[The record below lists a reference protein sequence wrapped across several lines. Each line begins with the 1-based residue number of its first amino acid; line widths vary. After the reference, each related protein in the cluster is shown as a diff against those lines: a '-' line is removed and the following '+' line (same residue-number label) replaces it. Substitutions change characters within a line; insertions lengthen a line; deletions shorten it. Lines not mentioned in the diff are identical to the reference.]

1 MRTEKKLLTGMLLV
15 LFIVFVAGCGKV
27 KKTGAALPE
36 VRNSG
41 TAIQWRYPAEEEW
54 RDLVA
59 LTELRGAAGENG
71 KDGADGKN
79 GVDGR
84 NGTNGKD
91 GINGKNGID
100 GKDGVDG
107 KNGADGKDGINGTDG
122 KNGLDGKDGT
132 DGKDGI
138 NGIDGKDGTDGKD
151 GKNGLDGKDG
161 ADGKDGK
168 DGKDGVDG
176 INAKNIE
183 VQRTETHIQW
193 RYEGDEWQNLVAI
206 ADIEGPAGQNGT
218 DGANGKTPEF
228 RVSENI
234 LQWRYVGDE
243 IWLNL
248 YDLTALKGADGRD
261 GADGKD
267 GADGINGKDG
277 KDGKDGTNGQNGSDG
292 KDGKTPFIGEN
303 GNWWFGEI
311 DTGIKAAG
319 TDGKD
324 GINGINGTNGKE
336 IEIQKTDLYIQ
347 WRYKGSEWQNL
358 VALADILGPSGQNG
372 TNGEDGRPPEFRVNG
387 NQLQWRYAGDT
398 IWLNL
403 YDLSALKGA
412 DGKDGSCAGYFA
424 ANGSVYSA
432 GKALPFTVKKKSGGL
447 ISYNASS
454 NKITL
459 SKGHTYSLVFSGT
472 IAVSAKSD
480 GKACGAA
487 LFDGYNSEMALE
499 TQTYVTA
506 PKADQTEKLT
516 MAYNTI
522 YTAEEDITL
531 TFQYTTM
538 LLQDTNFKDARY
550 NITII
555 ALD

>member
-1 MRTEKKLLTGMLLV
+1 MKKRSCSIIIALCTV
-15 LFIVFVAGCGKV
+15 LCIVFTAGCGKTV
-27 KKTGAALPE
+27 KTDAALPE

-79 GVDGR
+79 GVDG
-84 NGTNGKD
+84 
-91 GINGKNGID
+91 
-100 GKDGVDG
+100 
-107 KNGADGKDGINGTDG
+107 
-122 KNGLDGKDGT
+122 
-132 DGKDGI
+132 
-138 NGIDGKDGTDGKD
+138 
-151 GKNGLDGKDG
+151 KNGLDGKDG
-161 ADGKDGK
+161 ADGKDGI

-183 VQRTETHIQW
+183 VRRAESYIQW
-193 RYEGDEWQNLVAI
+193 RYEGEEWQNLVAI

-234 LQWRYVGDE
+234 LQWRYVDDE

-261 GADGKD
+261 G
-267 GADGINGKDG
+267 KDG
-277 KDGKDGTNGQNGSDG
+277 KDGINGQDGRDGADGQNGSDG
-292 KDGKTPFIGEN
+292 KDGKTPFVGEN
-303 GNWWFGEI
+303 GNWWIGEI

-324 GINGINGTNGKE
+324 GINGIDGTNGKE

-347 WRYKGSEWQNL
+347 WRYKGGEWQNL

-372 TNGEDGRPPEFRVNG
+372 TNGEDGRTPEFRVNG

>member
-1 MRTEKKLLTGMLLV
+1 MKTGQKLLTGSLLALCAALLV
-15 LFIVFVAGCGKV
+15 LCSVLAIGWSKAA
-27 KKTGAALPE
+27 KTDAALPE
-36 VRNSG
+36 VRNNG
-41 TAIQWRYPAEEEW
+41 TAIQWKYSDETDW
-54 RDLVA
+54 RDLVL
-59 LTELRGAAGENG
+59 LTELRGAAGE
-71 KDGADGKN
+71 A
-79 GVDGR
+79 
-84 NGTNGKD
+84 
-91 GINGKNGID
+91 
-100 GKDGVDG
+100 GKDGV
-107 KNGADGKDGINGTDG
+107 NGEN
-122 KNGLDGKDGT
+122 GT
-132 DGKDGI
+132 DGKDGL
-138 NGIDGKDGTDGKD
+138 NGTNGQNGANGKDGI
-151 GKNGLDGKDG
+151 NGLDGKDG
-161 ADGKDGK
+161 ADGKNGK
-168 DGKDGVDG
+168 DGIDGANGKDG
-176 INAKNIE
+176 INGKSIE
-183 VQRTETHIQW
+183 VQRATEYIQW

-206 ADIEGPAGQNGT
+206 ADITGPAGQNGK

-228 RVSENI
+228 RVNENT
-234 LQWRYVGDE
+234 LQWRYTDDE

-248 YDLTALKGADGRD
+248 YDLSVLKGL
-261 GADGKD
+261 DGKD
-267 GADGINGKDG
+267 GVAGINGKDG
-277 KDGKDGTNGQNGSDG
+277 ADGKDGTNGQNGSDG
-292 KDGKTPFIGEN
+292 ADGNTPFIGEN
-303 GNWWFGEI
+303 GNWWIGEI

-324 GINGINGTNGKE
+324 GINGIDGTDGKQ

-347 WRYKGSEWQNL
+347 WRYKGGEWQNL

-372 TNGEDGRPPEFRVNG
+372 TNGEDGRTPEFRVNG

>member
-1 MRTEKKLLTGMLLV
+1 MRTGKKLLTGMLLV
-15 LFIVFVAGCGKV
+15 LFIVFVAGCGKTV
-27 KKTGAALPE
+27 KTNAALPE

-91 GINGKNGID
+91 GINGT
-100 GKDGVDG
+100 DG
-107 KNGADGKDGINGTDG
+107 KNGVDGRNGTNGKDGINGTDG
-122 KNGLDGKDGT
+122 KNGLDGKDG
-132 DGKDGI
+132 I
-138 NGIDGKDGTDGKD
+138 D

-161 ADGKDGK
+161 VDGKNGLDGKNGADGKDGI

-183 VQRTETHIQW
+183 VRRAESYIQW
-193 RYEGDEWQNLVAI
+193 RYEGEEWQNLVAI

-228 RVSENI
+228 RVSDNI
-234 LQWRYVGDE
+234 LQWRYVDDE

-261 GADGKD
+261 G
-267 GADGINGKDG
+267 KDG
-277 KDGKDGTNGQNGSDG
+277 KDGINGQDGRDGINGQNGSDG

-324 GINGINGTNGKE
+324 GINGLDGTDGKE

-347 WRYKGSEWQNL
+347 WRYKGGEWQNL

-372 TNGEDGRPPEFRVNG
+372 TNGEDGRTPEFRVNG

-412 DGKDGSCAGYFA
+412 DGKDGSCVGYFA